1 MGQFDYLK
9 NPAIFDGL
17 DNPFA
22 RIAGAKKNLGM
33 STLFGVLSNFAQ
45 NKKYAVAPI
54 QDTYLNNF
62 VQSTPQY
69 LKDYSNAQ
77 IDRSTRGVVSNVLA
91 SNPLNRSANTIAV
104 ADAQAANAKAN
115 LAVNEDKRDIGLRN
129 AYLQAKQRRLDQFGA
144 GTADAENRMIQNS
157 NTQIANYGALGTNYA
172 NEMQKAV
179 GNEWAA
185 YDRNKLLKSTGINA
199 IANWLP
205 MLRNTSQGNI
215 NTATPPN
222 TDIGA
227 TADPSIHHGSRKS
240 DDWGNTSVYDAETK
254 TWIPDAEF
262 MKKYPKPKPT
272 TTVD

>member
-1 MGQFDYLK
+1 MGQFDFLK
-9 NPAIFDGL
+9 NPAIFDAL
-17 DNPFA
+17 DNPSS

-33 STLFGVLSNFAQ
+33 ATLFGVLSNFAQ

-69 LKDYSNAQ
+69 LKDYSNSQ

-91 SNPLNRSANTIAV
+91 SNPLNRAANTIAV

-144 GTADAENRMIQNS
+144 ATADAENRMTQNS

-205 MLRNTSQGNI
+205 LLRNTNQD
-215 NTATPPN
+215 TQTP
-222 TDIGA
+222 THGA
-227 TADPSIHHGSRKS
+227 VNDTGMRYDKS
-240 DDWGNTSVYDAETK
+240 TGQWLSPDDWN
-254 TWIPDAEF
+254 
-262 MKKYPKPKPT
+262 KKYTT
-272 TTVD
+272 TTVQ